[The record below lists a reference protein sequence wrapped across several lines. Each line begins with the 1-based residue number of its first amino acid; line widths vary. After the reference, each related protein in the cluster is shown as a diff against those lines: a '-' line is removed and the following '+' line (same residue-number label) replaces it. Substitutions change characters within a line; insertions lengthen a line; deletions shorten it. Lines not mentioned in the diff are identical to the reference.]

1 MSGPRDLEEAPR
13 VIWNIAAVFRLEPQY
28 VRRYERHIASDPYRA
43 WTRPFGPARAER
55 TDVITRGDNRCRRGG
70 KKSPA
75 RECAD
80 TINKS
85 FFNAGSAMDS
95 RGLTPA
101 LETSWV
107 VISRTLRIARRV
119 TVTILRLCLF
129 HVCSSRLLSDIT
141 FVETKTASRNKFEL
155 RLNLGFVTLQNGQS
169 GQIMFYLLDFVTLI
183 ML

>member
-28 VRRYERHIASDPYRA
+28 VRRYERHIASDPYRI

-70 KKSPA
+70 KKSLV

-95 RGLTPA
+95 RGLTLA

-107 VISRTLRIARRV
+107 VISRILPSLRPR
-119 TVTILRLCLF
+119 LRAEISLN
-129 HVCSSRLLSDIT
+129 
-141 FVETKTASRNKFEL
+141 FV
-155 RLNLGFVTLQNGQS
+155 LGFVTLQNGQS
-169 GQIMFYLLDFVTLI
+169 GQIMFYLLDFTSRW
-183 ML
+183 